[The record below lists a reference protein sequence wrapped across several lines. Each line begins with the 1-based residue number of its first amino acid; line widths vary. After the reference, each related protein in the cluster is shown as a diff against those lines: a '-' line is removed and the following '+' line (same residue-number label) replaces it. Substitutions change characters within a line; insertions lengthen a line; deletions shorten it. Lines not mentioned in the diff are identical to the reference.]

1 MVYIEE
7 IGMDI
12 KEFYNR
18 LNGYCKNMDNRC
30 EQCPLRLLFCY
41 VPPSEIDMN
50 VITKVSG
57 EIFGLN
63 ALRVGDIHT
72 LETENHH
79 ISLRDCPLESSEP

>member
-57 EIFGLN
+57 
-63 ALRVGDIHT
+63 GDFWI
-72 LETENHH
+72 E
-79 ISLRDCPLESSEP
+79 CPASRGHSYPGD